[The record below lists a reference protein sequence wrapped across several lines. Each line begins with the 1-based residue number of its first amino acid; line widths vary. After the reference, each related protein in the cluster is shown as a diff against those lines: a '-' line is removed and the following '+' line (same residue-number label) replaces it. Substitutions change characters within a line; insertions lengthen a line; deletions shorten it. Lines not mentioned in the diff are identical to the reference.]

1 MPYSTHPFYTVT
13 YNQPDGRSGR
23 GRGWGGSSIGSLPE
37 IILGHHFRL
46 DTGKLDEDD
55 ASFFNTRRGRERGK
69 KRLRKA
75 TELIINQTKGKHVFS

>member
-13 YNQPDGRSGR
+13 YNQPDGRPGR
-23 GRGWGGSSIGSLPE
+23 GRGWGEAVLAE

-46 DTGKLDEDD
+46 ETGKLDEDD
-55 ASFFNTRRGRERGK
+55 ASFFTPGRGRERGK

-75 TELIINQTKGKHVFS
+75 AELIKNQTKGKRFFS